1 MREGSGERLA
11 TISYL
16 PVVIQPVGSE
26 SGRGGE
32 GGPEGAPASGVNGVL
47 SERETSSVAAGWFVE
62 TANDSRST
70 GMPKPAGEPQPT
82 AELTPRRSEAAD
94 PVVEP
99 FLPEE
104 PESQAERAARAST
117 ISMQALT
124 RKGMSSREMIQ
135 RLRSRDIDEET
146 AFAEVARL
154 ERVALLDDRELAAT
168 LVRTLQERKGLGRAG
183 ITAELRRRLVD
194 SVAVEEALGALG
206 GDDELAR
213 ARDLAVKRAPQLRS
227 LDSVTARRRLSAFL
241 MRKGYSGSVVNSAV
255 TAALE
260 PLNGGGGGPRFR

>member
-16 PVVIQPVGSE
+16 PGVTQPLVSE
-26 SGRGGE
+26 SGRGGAGDPRE
-32 GGPEGAPASGVNGVL
+32 VPASGVDGVL
-47 SERETSSVAAGWFVE
+47 SDRETSGVATGWFVE
-62 TANDSRST
+62 SADDSGST
-70 GMPKPAGEPQPT
+70 GMPEPAGEPQPT
-82 AELTPRRSEAAD
+82 AELTPRRSEASD

-99 FLPEE
+99 SGPGE
-104 PESQAERAARAST
+104 PESQAELAARAAT

-135 RLRSRDIDEET
+135 RLRSREIDEET
-146 AFAEVARL
+146 VFAEVARL

-168 LVRTLQERKGLGRAG
+168 LVRTLQDRKGLGRAG

-194 SVAVEEALGALG
+194 PAAVEEALDALG

-213 ARDLAVKRAPQLRS
+213 ARELAVKRAPQLRS

-241 MRKGYSGSVVNSAV
+241 MRKGYSGPVVNSAV

-260 PLNGGGGGPRFR
+260 PFSGGGGGPRFR